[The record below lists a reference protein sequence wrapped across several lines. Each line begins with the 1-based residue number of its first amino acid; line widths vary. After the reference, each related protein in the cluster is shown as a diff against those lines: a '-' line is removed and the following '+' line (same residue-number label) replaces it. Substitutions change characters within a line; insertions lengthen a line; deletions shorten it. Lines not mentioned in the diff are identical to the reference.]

1 MYFPIRGIGTS
12 LAKPKIT
19 LSSPGMPGGN
29 VMNCHL
35 HIRHKG
41 QRGFTLIELLIVV
54 AVIGIIV
61 SMLIPNLLDAFQK
74 AKQKRTMADMKI
86 MGTAMFAWLT
96 DQSAAAAA
104 GAAST
109 SIDLTQYGT
118 QLTPA
123 SLTTVLVSQYIQSIP
138 TLDGWRSP
146 YQYYLRTDN
155 PHAAQVMAIR
165 SLGRDKTAEGDV
177 YTITSF
183 DPTDYDRDIVW
194 ADGFLARYPQ
204 KR

>member
-1 MYFPIRGIGTS
+1 MVVLR
-12 LAKPKIT
+12 
-19 LSSPGMPGGN
+19 SST
-29 VMNCHL
+29 
-35 HIRHKG
+35 RA
-41 QRGFTLIELLIVV
+41 GFTVIELLIVV
-54 AVIGIIV
+54 AVLGIII

-74 AKQKRTMADMKI
+74 AKQKRTMGDMKVI
-86 MGTAMFAWLT
+86 GVAMFSWIT

-109 SIDLTQYGT
+109 SVDLTQYGT
-118 QLTPA
+118 QLAA
-123 SLTTVLVSQYIQSIP
+123 SDLTTVLVSQYIQSIP
-138 TLDGWRSP
+138 TIDGWQSK

-177 YTITSF
+177 YTITAF

-194 ADGFLARYPQ
+194 ADGFFARYPQ
-204 KR
+204 KLR

>member
-1 MYFPIRGIGTS
+1 
-12 LAKPKIT
+12 
-19 LSSPGMPGGN
+19 
-29 VMNCHL
+29 MNCHL
-35 HIRHKG
+35 RIGHKG

-61 SMLIPNLLDAFQK
+61 SMLIPNLLDALQK
-74 AKQKRTMADMKI
+74 AKQKRTMGDIKVI
-86 MGTAMFAWLT
+86 GTAMFAWLT

-104 GAAST
+104 GASGT

-118 QLTPA
+118 QLAPA
-123 SLTTVLVSQYIQSIP
+123 DLTTVLVSQYIQQIP
-138 TLDGWRSP
+138 TLDGWKSP

-155 PHAAQVMAIR
+155 PHGAQVMAIR

-194 ADGFLARYPQ
+194 ADGFLARYPS